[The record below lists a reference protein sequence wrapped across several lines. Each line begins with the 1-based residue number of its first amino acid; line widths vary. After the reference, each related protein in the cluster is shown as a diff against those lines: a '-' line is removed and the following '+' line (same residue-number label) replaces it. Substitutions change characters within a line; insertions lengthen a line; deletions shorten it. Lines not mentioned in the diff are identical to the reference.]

1 MLVQSLYFSH
11 KIYFPLT
18 NFKFPVWTSHSSWK
32 FYIPHANFVSLEQCL
47 HFFDTKLT
55 SKANGLKRY
64 IFFFPLGTYLLLSY
78 DLRDMCPWPVAGARR
93 TFPALSRHFVRL
105 LRKLPTSHELTL
117 MRTTIGLFK
126 FPPPK
131 AKVVYKCPTQAL
143 ELIFNFL
150 VKSKISTLVTVTFLW
165 TLFSEL
171 SAHASDFFFLKRL
184 HTEIQNTFIPLER
197 LAGSGSNS
205 PPRLKF
211 YFRERATVKFPW
223 VSRRFSWSMA
233 SWKLIATPSFNELST
248 YVYCFLLLSVCFLNS
263 FLQQLC
269 DGLKK
274 LPTFWWKRKHGWN
287 VNALDMFDV
296 WFSIFLNSLCDSL
309 DTIIDREI
317 KNGLKL

>member
-1 MLVQSLYFSH
+1 
-11 KIYFPLT
+11 
-18 NFKFPVWTSHSSWK
+18 
-32 FYIPHANFVSLEQCL
+32 
-47 HFFDTKLT
+47 
-55 SKANGLKRY
+55 
-64 IFFFPLGTYLLLSY
+64 
-78 DLRDMCPWPVAGARR
+78 
-93 TFPALSRHFVRL
+93 
-105 LRKLPTSHELTL
+105 

-131 AKVVYKCPTQAL
+131 VKVVYKCPTQAL

-184 HTEIQNTFIPLER
+184 HTERQNTFIPLER

-223 VSRRFSWSMA
+223 VSRGGRWLEHDIWSMA

-296 WFSIFLNSLCDSL
+296 WFSIFLNRLCDSL